1 MILFDADK
9 FIVVYNVFVQHFREN
24 KLLACI
30 KNEYFVYNSVKLFLM
45 LCISDSRDWS
55 LNV

>member
-1 MILFDADK
+1 MILLDADK

-30 KNEYFVYNSVKLFLM
+30 KNKYFIYNSVKLFLM
-45 LCISDSRDWS
+45 LYISNSRDWI
-55 LNV
+55 V